1 MKRLLISTTCFSMVL
16 TSGPLP
22 LAAQTVLQI
31 GEQEVICLPNKK
43 TECPEGAFCV
53 VAKREKNCEARAME
67 ALGLA
72 VEGVTEPE
80 ADAEAAVDGGDAAA
94 VDAEAA
100 AVAAQL
106 EAEAAATAEAATA
119 ADAEQAAAEA
129 EAAAAAEAAAT
140 AQAEAESAAAQAAQD
155 SADAEAAAAA
165 EAALAEAEA
174 TAVAAQAAQ
183 AAADAEATAAA
194 AAQADAEAA
203 AAAQMEAEAAA
214 KAQADADAAAQ
225 ADADAAAQADADA
238 AAQADAEAA
247 AQADADAAA
256 QADAEAAAAVEA
268 DAAVAAE
275 GDAVVATEPAP
286 EVEVIAPMT
295 DAEAAAVLETAEG
308 IEAPKA
314 EAIDALTDILAADR
328 AGQEVTI
335 DALPEA
341 AAAAAEEG
349 PDLTN
354 PEEQDA
360 APADGTAAAA
370 DTAEPPVKKRRKPRA
385 VVTEVTEEQTRRS
398 DQDFDEQA
406 NATEIARDG
415 DGKKRL
421 SDLEK
426 FGLVVI
432 GALVVGSLLK
442 NGDKVVSNT
451 GDRVVVQQPDGTY
464 VVLKDDDTLIR
475 RPGSSVQTETYDDGS
490 TRSTVLYT
498 DGSRIVTIRDAAGR
512 VLRRARIDSE
522 GRQTLLIDDL
532 APVERIDVSTLPRTQ
547 GRVIRADEQDAE
559 LRAALLAEESRNIG
573 RSFSLRQVREYTEV
587 RALAPTIDVA
597 AITFDTGSAAIRASE
612 ARKLSK
618 LGELMADMVRENPS
632 EVFLIEGHTDAVG
645 SGAYNLALSDRRA
658 ESLALA
664 LTEYYAVPP
673 ENMVIQG
680 YGERELLVDTAGDEP
695 RNRRTAVRVISGLLD
710 RTAQR

>member
-140 AQAEAESAAAQAAQD
+140 AQAEAEAAAAQAAQD

-174 TAVAAQAAQ
+174 AAVAAQAAQ

-225 ADADAAAQADADA
+225 ADADAAAQADA
-238 AAQADAEAA
+238 EAA
-247 AQADADAAA
+247 AQADADAAAQADGEAAA

>member
-140 AQAEAESAAAQAAQD
+140 AQAEAEAAAAQAAQD

-174 TAVAAQAAQ
+174 AAVAAQAAQ

-214 KAQADADAAAQ
+214 KAQ

-360 APADGTAAAA
+360 APADGTAAAG

>member
-140 AQAEAESAAAQAAQD
+140 AQAEAEAAAAQAAQD

-174 TAVAAQAAQ
+174 AAVAAQAAQ

-214 KAQADADAAAQ
+214 KAQ